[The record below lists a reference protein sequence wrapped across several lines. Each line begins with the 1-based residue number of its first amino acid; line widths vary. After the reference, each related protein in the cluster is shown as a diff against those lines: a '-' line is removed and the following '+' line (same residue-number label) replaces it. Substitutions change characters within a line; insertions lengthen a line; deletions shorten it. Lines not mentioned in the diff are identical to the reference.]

1 MNSDLVVVLGSGGM
15 LGSDLVPCLQE
26 MNVHVAPLYSS
37 DLDITDEARVYKL
50 IADCR
55 PSTVINCAAYT
66 NVANAETETERSNL
80 VNGTAL
86 KYLAGA
92 THKYNARL
100 IHFSTDYVFDGFK
113 GMPYVESDNALP
125 LNIYGKSKLHGEKLC
140 MGGNRNSVIFRLQ
153 WLWGKHGVSF
163 IRKIAHNI
171 DSHGEA
177 GVVSDQFGCPTSTL
191 TVSKIVLECLKLKDM
206 RGIFHVSHDDHASW
220 YDFAVEALSLIR
232 FPSGVVKPTSTISGA
247 VIRPMDTRLSNE
259 KLKKALGVNSLGEW
273 RIAMKEYLEKF
284 RSFY

>member
-1 MNSDLVVVLGSGGM
+1 MVSDLVMVLGSGGM
-15 LGSDLVPCLQE
+15 LGSDLVSCLQE
-26 MNVHVAPLYSS
+26 MNANVAPLYGS
-37 DLDITDEARVYKL
+37 DLDIANEEQVYKI
-50 IADCR
+50 IAECR

-66 NVANAETETERSNL
+66 NVANAESESEIANL

-125 LNIYGKSKLHGEKLC
+125 LNIYGKSKLNGEKLC

-163 IRKIAHNI
+163 IRKIASNI
-171 DSHGEA
+171 DSYGEA
-177 GVVSDQFGCPTSTL
+177 GVVSDQYGCPTSTL
-191 TVSKIVLECLKLKDM
+191 FVSKIVLECLRLKDM
-206 RGIFHVSHDDHASW
+206 RGLFHVSHDNHASW
-220 YDFAVEALSLIR
+220 YDFAVEAASLIG
-232 FPSGVVKPTSTISGA
+232 FPDGVVKSTSTIHGS
-247 VIRPMDTRLSNE
+247 VIRPMDTRLNNE
-259 KLKKALGVNSLGEW
+259 KLKKALGVKSLGDW
-273 RIAMKEYLEKF
+273 RVSMREYLEKF
-284 RSFY
+284 QSFY